1 MKCPGCYVPA
11 AVKRSHLLGGGALD
25 RSPHSKGRIVILI
38 LNGNIINNC
47 FIPMVTIWWY
57 IITHKHW
64 IRQGGKEARWT
75 DSKPK
80 GQITRRRFT
89 KDDLLGGYF
98 IIDIN
103 FLQSLFFVRLLDICR
118 YGGKSAHFGRVISC
132 FGFEIC
138 SSDVLVGELHIAVA
152 RQAASVLHPVEFFL
166 G

>member
-1 MKCPGCYVPA
+1 MK
-11 AVKRSHLLGGGALD
+11 
-25 RSPHSKGRIVILI
+25 
-38 LNGNIINNC
+38 N
-47 FIPMVTIWWY
+47 
-57 IITHKHW
+57 
-64 IRQGGKEARWT
+64 EARWT

-166 G
+166 GWVVPCFRSRACWADAHYRKYFEMN

>member
-1 MKCPGCYVPA
+1 MK
-11 AVKRSHLLGGGALD
+11 
-25 RSPHSKGRIVILI
+25 
-38 LNGNIINNC
+38 N
-47 FIPMVTIWWY
+47 
-57 IITHKHW
+57 
-64 IRQGGKEARWT
+64 EARWT

-103 FLQSLFFVRLLDICR
+103 FLQSLFFFRLLDICR

-152 RQAASVLHPVEFFL
+152 SL
-166 G
+166 GFRSSGVFSWLDYFVPELVGLMHTTESDSF

>member
-1 MKCPGCYVPA
+1 MK
-11 AVKRSHLLGGGALD
+11 
-25 RSPHSKGRIVILI
+25 
-38 LNGNIINNC
+38 N
-47 FIPMVTIWWY
+47 
-57 IITHKHW
+57 
-64 IRQGGKEARWT
+64 EARWT

-166 G
+166 GWIVPSFRSRACWADAYYRK

>member
-1 MKCPGCYVPA
+1 MK
-11 AVKRSHLLGGGALD
+11 
-25 RSPHSKGRIVILI
+25 
-38 LNGNIINNC
+38 N
-47 FIPMVTIWWY
+47 
-57 IITHKHW
+57 
-64 IRQGGKEARWT
+64 EARWT

-80 GQITRRRFT
+80 GQITRRRLT

-166 G
+166 VRLFPVFVPELVGLMHTTESILK